1 MTRYASMLRGVNVSG
16 HRRVSMGDLRALYA
30 DLGLDGVESYRQSG
44 NVVFS
49 SASRSAGRLAATIED
64 ALRAAFDYDDVDVLV
79 RGPGELDRLVAA
91 NPFLAAGADPATL
104 HVTFLKD
111 VPSGGPFAD
120 AVPGGGADGFAFAE
134 RAAYVHC
141 PAGYGRTKLHNGYF
155 ERLTGVRATTRN
167 WATVTA
173 LRDLTAPGRR

>member
-1 MTRYASMLRGVNVSG
+1 MLRGVNVIG
-16 HRRVSMGDLRALYA
+16 HRKVTSADLRALY
-30 DLGLDGVESYRQSG
+30 DGLGLDGVETYRQSG

-49 SASRSAGRLAATIED
+49 SSSRSAARLAATIE
-64 ALRAAFDYDDVDVLV
+64 AGLRERFGYDDVDVLV
-79 RGPGELDRLVAA
+79 RGPDELDRLVGA

-104 HVTFLKD
+104 HVTFLK
-111 VPSGGPFAD
+111 VTPSKGPLAD
-120 AVPGGGADGFAFAE
+120 AVPGGGADGFALAT
-134 RAAYVHC
+134 RAVYVHC

-173 LRDLTAPGRR
+173 LRDLTAPGRD

>member
-16 HRRVSMGDLRALYA
+16 HRKVSMADLRALYA
-30 DLGLDGVESYRQSG
+30 ELGLDDIESYRQSG

-49 SASRSAGRLAATIED
+49 STSRSAGRLAATIEA
-64 ALRAAFDYDDVDVLV
+64 ALRAAFDYHDVDVLV
-79 RGPGELDRLVAA
+79 RGPGELDRLVAS

-111 VPSGGPFAD
+111 APAGGPFAD
-120 AVPGGGADGFAFAE
+120 VVPGAAADGFAFTE
-134 RAAYVHC
+134 RAVYVHC

-173 LRDLTAPGRR
+173 LRDLTAAGRR